1 MANLAD
7 TRRAFQDEISDVL
20 GKQGAR
26 NVRGHAFDNLRRNL
40 GDVVVGRARQAVL
53 VADAIVHDGGE
64 PGEGCCHAGFYQ
76 RGPFAGSFYGDV
88 PADVFGVHM
97 KPPFIRRFT
106 HAPRFPCFAIKRT
119 RPLRNTAS
127 FLTHP

>member
-53 VADAIVHDGGE
+53 VADAIVHEGGE
-64 PGEGCCHAGFYQ
+64 SGEVIVTPILSA
-76 RGPFAGSFYGDV
+76 
-88 PADVFGVHM
+88 
-97 KPPFIRRFT
+97 
-106 HAPRFPCFAIKRT
+106 RT
-119 RPLRNTAS
+119 VCRLLLR
-127 FLTHP
+127 

>member
-7 TRRAFQDEISDVL
+7 AHGAFQDEISDVL
-20 GKQGAR
+20 GKKGAR

-64 PGEGCCHAGFYQ
+64 SGEGRCHARFYQ
-76 RGPFAGSFYGDV
+76 RGPFAGSFYGDI
-88 PADVFGVHM
+88 PAYVFGVPM

-119 RPLRNTAS
+119 RPLRNAAS
-127 FLTHP
+127 FLTHA

>member
-53 VADAIVHDGGE
+53 VADAIVHDWGESGGSR
-64 PGEGCCHAGFYQ
+64 CHAGFYQ

-88 PADVFGVHM
+88 PA
-97 KPPFIRRFT
+97 
-106 HAPRFPCFAIKRT
+106 
-119 RPLRNTAS
+119 
-127 FLTHP
+127 